1 MGRGGRRRAGWSAVA
16 GNGLLTPVYPRPLIP
31 VDGPVVVVY
40 SRSAGNGGQ
49 ASWTRSASPV
59 RPESCPGSIVRPRA
73 LQFCLGVGK
82 VIFNRQP
89 VTPVAAGV
97 CE

>member
-49 ASWTRSASPV
+49 ASCTQSASPV
-59 RPESCPGSIVRPRA
+59 RPASCPGSIVRPRPCNSA
-73 LQFCLGVGK
+73 WAWARWSSTGSRSRPSRPAC
-82 VIFNRQP
+82 
-89 VTPVAAGV
+89 AS
-97 CE
+97 